1 MNDILQIENLTKKY
15 KDFTLDNVS
24 FSVQPGTVTGLIGQ
38 NGAGKT
44 TIIRL
49 IMNMTERDGGKITVC
64 GMDNLEDEIAVKNKI
79 GYVSDESYIL
89 YGTTLKKTAAACAAA
104 YENWD
109 GEKFS
114 SLLRK
119 WDISEK
125 KKAGSLSKGMQ
136 TKAMLAIALS
146 HEPELLILDEP
157 TAGLDPVA
165 RIEILEMLRDF
176 VSDGK
181 RSVLFSTHITS
192 DLDKIADFITLI
204 IDGKIHES
212 MSIDMIED
220 KYAVISGSND
230 KLTSEN
236 EPLTIGLR
244 KHDSGFEA
252 MVKRTDLSKFDGVS
266 VKNPNTENLLT
277 YSIWQHEKEK
287 GEGTK

>member
-1 MNDILQIENLTKKY
+1 MNDILKIENLTKKY

-24 FSVQPGTVTGLIGQ
+24 FSVEPGTVTGLIGQ

-49 IMNMTERDGGKITVC
+49 IMNMTERDGGKISVC
-64 GMDNLEDEIAVKNKI
+64 GMDNLDDEISVKNRI

-89 YGTTLKKTAAACAAA
+89 YGTTLKKTASACAAA
-104 YENWD
+104 YESWD

-114 SLLRK
+114 SLLKK
-119 WDISEK
+119 WGISEK

-146 HEPELLILDEP
+146 HDPELLILDEP

-165 RIEILEMLRDF
+165 RIEILEMLREF

-204 IDGKIHES
+204 INGKIHES

-230 KLTSEN
+230 KLNSRN

-244 KHDSGFEA
+244 KHESGFET
-252 MVKRTDLSKFDGVS
+252 MIKRTDLSKFDGVS

-287 GEGTK
+287 GVKTK

>member
-24 FSVQPGTVTGLIGQ
+24 FSVEPGTVTGLIGQ

-49 IMNMTERDGGKITVC
+49 IMNMTARDGGKITVC
-64 GMDNLEDEIAVKNKI
+64 GMDNLEEEIAVKNKI

-104 YENWD
+104 YESWD

-114 SLLRK
+114 GLLKK

-125 KKAGSLSKGMQ
+125 KRAGALSKGMQ

-146 HEPELLILDEP
+146 HSPDLLILDEP

-165 RIEILEMLRDF
+165 RIEILEMLREF
-176 VSDGK
+176 VSDGNHA
-181 RSVLFSTHITS
+181 VLFSTHITS
-192 DLDKIADFITLI
+192 DLDKIADYITLI

-236 EPLTIGLR
+236 ERLTIGLR

-252 MVKRTDLSKFDGVS
+252 MIKRSDLPKFNGVS

-287 GEGTK
+287 GAETE